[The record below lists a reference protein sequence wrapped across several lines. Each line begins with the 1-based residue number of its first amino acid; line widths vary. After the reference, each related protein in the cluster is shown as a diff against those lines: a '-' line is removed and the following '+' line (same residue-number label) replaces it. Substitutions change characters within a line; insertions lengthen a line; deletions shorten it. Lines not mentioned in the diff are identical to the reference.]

1 MSVLAIIPAAGT
13 GIRMGGN
20 TPKQF
25 LSLEGVPIFV
35 HTLRKFAASE
45 AIDEIFL
52 GVRPE
57 EMDRASQEIRSA
69 EFRQA
74 RAPGGG
80 WTTRGRKPWP
90 AALIRPRPTPRSS
103 WFTTPCGPLLSWP

>member
-1 MSVLAIIPAAGT
+1 MSVLAIIPAAGW
-13 GIRMGGN
+13 GLRMGGG

-25 LSLEGVPIFV
+25 RSLEGVPIFV

-57 EMDRASQEIRSA
+57 EMERALQEIAKENFAKMVRVLAGGASRMETVA
-69 EFRQA
+69 RCLDQA
-74 RAPGGG
+74 
-80 WTTRGRKPWP
+80 
-90 AALIRPRPTPRSS
+90 TPE
-103 WFTTPCGPLLSWP
+103 TDVVVVHD